1 MGLHEL
7 TNCSLATRAMS
18 SADLTALLDE
28 ARETNLRRGIIDW
41 SMGKK
46 FLRLHRTAFL
56 RQQTQPD
63 GAR

>member
-7 TNCSLATRAMS
+7 TYCSLAARAMS
-18 SADLTALLDE
+18 PTDLAALLDE
-28 ARETNLRRGIIDW
+28 AREQNLQRGITDW
-41 SMGKK
+41 FMGKT

-56 RQQTQPD
+56 RQQAQPD

>member
-7 TNCSLATRAMS
+7 TYCSLATRAMS
-18 SADLTALLDE
+18 PTDLTAPLDE
-28 ARETNLRRGIIDW
+28 VREPNLQRDITDW
-41 SMGKK
+41 SMGKT

-56 RQQTQPD
+56 KQQTQPD